1 MTSDALTPQHSQ
13 AIVHLLEAP
22 SVAEAARRSGV
33 SRATIYNWLKKPHF
47 RAELDHARRAD
58 HQARLNRLRSMVA
71 PALDALEGLLKSE
84 DERIRLRA
92 AAEVLRAYQ
101 RLADSEPAG
110 VPVLELPEEDWTEAT
125 VPLLAKK
132 CMEGLLSG
140 TLDTRTAHM
149 APQYLAFLERS
160 LAKDAE
166 RKRREEFDKMSPA
179 DKLELVV
186 KRLEQ
191 GALLRSI
198 LPKDPHHDRPEKDRK
213 RESKEPPAPGP
224 PKAGKPGSSA
234 SGPP

>member
-1 MTSDALTPQHSQ
+1 MTSDALTDQQTQAPQQSQ
-13 AIVHLLEAP
+13 AIGYLLEAP

-71 PALDALEGLLKSE
+71 PALDALEGQLKSE

-110 VPVLELPEEDWTEAT
+110 MPVVDLTDEEWTEAT

-140 TLDTRTAHM
+140 TLDARSAHM

-160 LAKDAE
+160 LAKEAE
-166 RKRREEFDKMSPA
+166 RKRREEFDKL
-179 DKLELVV
+179 DDVGKLELIV

-191 GALLRSI
+191 GALLRSV
-198 LPKDPHHDRPEKDRK
+198 LPKDPHYDRPEKGRE
-213 RESKEPPAPGP
+213 RESKEPPAPGGPDDKP
-224 PKAGKPGSSA
+224 P
-234 SGPP
+234 

>member
-1 MTSDALTPQHSQ
+1 MTSDALTDQQTQAPQQSQ

-22 SVAEAARRSGV
+22 SVAEAARRAGV

-101 RLADSEPAG
+101 RLAASEPAAS
-110 VPVLELPEEDWTEAT
+110 PVVELPEEEWTEET
-125 VPLLAKK
+125 VPILAKK

-140 TLDTRTAHM
+140 TLDARSAHM

-160 LAKDAE
+160 LAKEGE
-166 RKRREEFDKMSPA
+166 RNRREEFNKMSPA
-179 DKLELVV
+179 DKLELIV
-186 KRLEQ
+186 KRLE
-191 GALLRSI
+191 R
-198 LPKDPHHDRPEKDRK
+198 
-213 RESKEPPAPGP
+213 
-224 PKAGKPGSSA
+224 
-234 SGPP
+234 

>member
-1 MTSDALTPQHSQ
+1 MTHDALTDQQSQ

-92 AAEVLRAYQ
+92 AAEVLKAYQ

-110 VPVLELPEEDWTEAT
+110 MPVVDLTDEEWTEAT

-160 LAKDAE
+160 LAKEAE

-198 LPKDPHHDRPEKDRK
+198 LPKGPHYDRPEKGRE

-224 PKAGKPGSSA
+224 PKAGKPGSR
-234 SGPP
+234 PP